1 MKSSQKPGFYRE
13 DSIEMEEFAST
24 LEHLQEPDPPRA
36 VLFALSNLHS
46 KALTEL
52 AKAWPA
58 LPIERRTEIISLLVE
73 MAEAD
78 FEVDFSEV
86 FRMCLD
92 DADPRVRTSA
102 IEGLWEVEDVR
113 LIRPLVRALTE
124 DTSDL
129 VRQAAAMSLSRFAL
143 RAELGQLPSRLADL
157 VWESLWRA
165 VNHSE
170 EDVPVRR
177 RALESLAYFD
187 RPEVGAAIAAA
198 YQDEDSTMRVSAVF
212 AMGRSTDE
220 EWSTQILNELEN
232 ESPEMRYEAARACGE
247 LQLAGAVPRLSQMTA
262 DIDLEVKLA
271 AVWALGRIGGPEARR
286 VLDICVEMGDEALAD
301 AAHEAL
307 DEIDYMEEEIDF
319 DLYNINSDDDPEDE
333 DELEEGFAFGDLD
346 SPTFG
351 GATYGGDRFD
361 QDDEDDDELD
371 YWEDEDP
378 YQ

>member
-1 MKSSQKPGFYRE
+1 
-13 DSIEMEEFAST
+13 MEEFAHT

-36 VLFALSNLHS
+36 ALFALSNLHAT
-46 KALTEL
+46 ALAEL

-58 LPIERRTEIISLLVE
+58 LHAEQRTTIVARLVE
-73 MAEAD
+73 IAEVD

-113 LIRPLVRALTE
+113 LVRPLVRALTE
-124 DTSDL
+124 DAFEI
-129 VRQAAAMSLSRFAL
+129 VREAAAMSLSRFAL
-143 RAELGQLPSRLADL
+143 RAELGQLQPRLADL
-157 VWESLWRA
+157 VWESLWKTVSRA
-165 VNHSE
+165 R

-187 RPEVGAAIAAA
+187 RPEVRDAIAAA

-220 EWSTQILNELEN
+220 EWSTQILNELDS

-262 DIDLEVKLA
+262 DMDLEVKLA
-271 AVWALGRIGGPEARR
+271 AVGALGQIGGPEARR
-286 VLDICVEMGDEALAD
+286 VLDICVEMGDDALGD
-301 AAHEAL
+301 AARAAL
-307 DEIDYMEEEIDF
+307 DEMDYMEEEIDLA
-319 DLYNINSDDDPEDE
+319 LYSYDSDDDPEDE
-333 DELEEGFAFGDLD
+333 DELENGFEFEDLGTYAGDAYD
-346 SPTFG
+346 
-351 GATYGGDRFD
+351 GDE
-361 QDDEDDDELD
+361 DDEDDDELD

-378 YQ
+378 YA